1 MKAKY
6 NWGLLLHN
14 QIVRFILTS
23 NYGDIR
29 RLVEWMV
36 SGLRTHEHIDV
47 YHWTDRKW
55 YIEITDHRIKA
66 TITSSVESAR
76 AMRIGFTVHL
86 GDDKIIWNHEG
97 GNCWVR
103 DRHWVQWFKQHFP
116 DTALEDGNIHIYKPT
131 PYNVRKS
138 A

>member
-1 MKAKY
+1 MSDTMQ
-6 NWGLLLHN
+6 NWDLRPHK
-14 QIVRFILTS
+14 QIVQFILTS
-23 NYGDIR
+23 NLGDIR
-29 RLVEWMV
+29 RLVEWM
-36 SGLRTHEHIDV
+36 SRGLRKFEHIDV

-55 YIEITDHRIKA
+55 YIEITDDRIKQRSGS
-66 TITSSVESAR
+66 TV
-76 AMRIGFTVHL
+76 AMRVGFTVHL

-116 DTALEDGNIHIYKPT
+116 DTALEDANIHVYKPT
-131 PYNVRKS
+131 PYTLRKS